1 MTPARIAVAIAAT
14 LGILSG
20 APTAPAAAAVQLVE
34 PGDRIE
40 TASSACTLGWVYI
53 GADKHTYALT
63 AGHCS
68 SIPGEAV
75 RDVASD
81 ASGRFVTTSIDPPG
95 IGGADYGL
103 IDFGLKTLPARF
115 VDNHPATASA
125 HRDLQPDQTV
135 CRYGIAT
142 GTQCGTITRAF
153 GHHQYLTIGM
163 TPTIGGDSGGPVWTT
178 AADGSVQV
186 VGIWLG
192 GRTTFAGGNYGRFAA
207 LTDAL
212 TDIGTP
218 PITAQRND

>member
-1 MTPARIAVAIAAT
+1 MNPARIAAAITTT
-14 LGILSG
+14 LGILIG
-20 APTAPAAAAVQLVE
+20 TPTAPAEAAVQLVE

-63 AGHCS
+63 AGHCATS
-68 SIPGEAV
+68 PNETV

-81 ASGRFVTTSIDPPG
+81 ATGRFINTSVDPPA

-103 IDFGLKTLPARF
+103 IDFGIKPLPARF
-115 VDNHPATASA
+115 INDQPATAGNR
-125 HRDLQPDQTV
+125 RDLQPDQTV

-178 AADGSVQV
+178 ATDGSVRV

-192 GRTTFAGGNYGRFAA
+192 GRTTFAGGNYGRFAS
-207 LTDAL
+207 LSDAL
-212 TDIGTP
+212 TAIGTP
-218 PITAQRND
+218 PITANS